1 MEASLFG
8 IPDHVI
14 LRLDSP
20 RPVCLQ
26 DKMAIDGL
34 IILDANGRPII
45 QSGYTSFPPAYP
57 LLHID
62 ALNNELAKAPSS
74 GIIDPV
80 VYVSSGGGGDMPDCS
95 ACCHIQVREIR
106 MLASIS
112 GDMDPLVA
120 FAFLQAFHDIL
131 QDYFGTVSTV
141 TLKGNFDTVYQLIE
155 EILDSSGHPL
165 TTSSSILRDIV
176 LPPSLLST
184 LLASLPASSSSVGR
198 SAGPIS
204 LNSTGGAFASPIP
217 WRKIGVRH
225 KSNEILF
232 DVTEEMRAIVGRNGA
247 TLASNVIGTI
257 ECNSRL
263 SGMPDLLVSFSNPNV
278 MAECAFH
285 PCVRLQR
292 WKRERILSFIPPDG
306 KFVLE
311 EYQYAPP
318 QKAVVN
324 NLPIPVSLKPNITI
338 GELGGNFMVTF
349 TSRMTK
355 SMENVKIEWYLGEDA
370 TGAQCTLSGAGSG
383 VGSTGGAEG
392 SWTFDFRKK
401 TLRWEIP
408 TMHSLGSRILRGS
421 WTSKAQVPRP
431 AHAFQIRF
439 ELPSHSFSSVRI
451 DQVRLSSELYKMYKG
466 VRVQSCGSIEWR
478 W

>member
-1 MEASLFG
+1 
-8 IPDHVI
+8 
-14 LRLDSP
+14 
-20 RPVCLQ
+20 
-26 DKMAIDGL
+26 MAIDGL

-62 ALNNELAKAPSS
+62 ALNSELAKAPSS

-184 LLASLPASSSSVGR
+184 LLASLPASSSSAGR
-198 SAGPIS
+198 SA
-204 LNSTGGAFASPIP
+204 AFASPIP

-263 SGMPDLLVSFSNPNV
+263 SGMPDLLVSLSNPNV

-324 NLPIPVSLKPNITI
+324 NLPVPISLKPNVTVS
-338 GELGGNFMVTF
+338 ELGGNFMVTF

-392 SWTFDFRKK
+392 SWTFDSRRK

-439 ELPSHSFSSVRI
+439 ELPSHSFSSLRI

-466 VRVQSCGSIEWR
+466 VRMQSCGSIEWR

>member
-1 MEASLFG
+1 
-8 IPDHVI
+8 
-14 LRLDSP
+14 
-20 RPVCLQ
+20 
-26 DKMAIDGL
+26 MAIDGL

-95 ACCHIQVREIR
+95 ACCHIQVREMR

-112 GDMDPLVA
+112 GDLDPLVA

-141 TLKGNFDTVYQLIE
+141 TIKGNFDTVYQLIE

-165 TTSSSILRDIV
+165 TTSPSILRDIV

-184 LLASLPASSSSVGR
+184 LLASLPSSSSAGR
-198 SAGPIS
+198 SAGPTS
-204 LNSTGGAFASPIP
+204 LNNTGGAFASPIP
-217 WRKIGVRH
+217 WRKVGVRH
-225 KSNEILF
+225 NSNEILF
-232 DVTEEMRAIVGRNGA
+232 DVTEDMRAIVGRNGT

-257 ECNSRL
+257 ECSSRL

-278 MAECAFH
+278 MVECAFH

-292 WKRERILSFIPPDG
+292 WKREQTLSFIPPDG
-306 KFVLE
+306 
-311 EYQYAPP
+311 
-318 QKAVVN
+318 
-324 NLPIPVSLKPNITI
+324 
-338 GELGGNFMVTF
+338 NFGALWLRLQ
-349 TSRMTK
+349 SRMMK

-370 TGAQCTLSGAGSG
+370 IGAQCTL
-383 VGSTGGAEG
+383 
-392 SWTFDFRKK
+392 
-401 TLRWEIP
+401 WEIP
-408 TMHSLGSRILRGS
+408 TMHSSGSRILRGS

-431 AHAFQIRF
+431 AHAFQVRF
-439 ELPSHSFSSVRI
+439 ELPSHSFSSLKI
-451 DQVRLSSELYKMYKG
+451 DQVRLFSELYKMYKG
-466 VRVQSCGSIEWR
+466 VRMQSCGSIEWR